1 MCGPPAAPA
10 PTPGG
15 LWRPPRGWIVGPF
28 HEGSVTLSFHDRHG
42 SVITL
47 QESGVI
53 LRPMPAANPWSP
65 SPDMPARTQR
75 RLRLAYVT
83 ETYPPDVNGVAV
95 TVASMVAG
103 LRGRGHRVQLVRLRP
118 HDPAAVAASPEA
130 DDVLLPGLPVPLYPG
145 LRMGTPCKG
154 RLIDAWT
161 RQRPDVV
168 HIATEGPLGWSALSA
183 ARSLGLPVTSE
194 FRTNF
199 HAYSAH
205 YGAGWLNW
213 AILAYLRRFHNRTQ
227 QTMVP
232 TEALRGEL
240 AARGFQDVT
249 VVARGVDTVRFD
261 PARRDE
267 RLRAT
272 WGAAAEDPVV
282 LSVGRL
288 APEKNLDALVAAFAG
303 IRQRVPR
310 ARLVVVGDGQLRA
323 RISERCPGA
332 IMAGQ
337 RTGDDLAAH
346 YASADLFLFPSL
358 TETFGNVTTEAMA
371 SGLPVVAFD
380 YAAAGRLIRSG
391 ENGLLVSFEDTAAFI
406 DGAVVL
412 ASDRSR
418 ARAIGRR
425 ARATA
430 CDCGWDA
437 VVDRFE
443 AVLGGV
449 LRADARPAA
458 AIPARRRV
466 A

>member
-1 MCGPPAAPA
+1 
-10 PTPGG
+10 
-15 LWRPPRGWIVGPF
+15 
-28 HEGSVTLSFHDRHG
+28 
-42 SVITL
+42 
-47 QESGVI
+47 
-53 LRPMPAANPWSP
+53 MPAANPWSP
-65 SPDMPARTQR
+65 PTDTPAGTHR
-75 RLRLAYVT
+75 RLQLAYVT
-83 ETYPPDVNGVAV
+83 ETYPPDVNGVAT

-103 LRGRGHRVQLVRLRP
+103 LRGRGHRVQLVRLQPPPQQRAG
-118 HDPAAVAASPEA
+118 DPAGVAASPDA
-130 DDVLLPGLPVPLYPG
+130 DDMLLPGVPLPFYPG
-145 LRMGTPCKG
+145 LRMGTLCKG

-168 HIATEGPLGWSALSA
+168 HIATEGPLGWSALAA
-183 ARSLGLPVTSE
+183 ARSLGVPVTSD

-205 YGAGWLNW
+205 YGAGWLTW
-213 AILAYLRRFHNRTQ
+213 AILAYLCRFHNRTQ

-240 AARGFQDVT
+240 AARGFHDVT
-249 VVARGVDTVRFD
+249 VVGRGVATVRFD
-261 PARRDE
+261 PARRDA

-288 APEKNLDALVAAFAG
+288 APEKNRDVLLAAFHR
-303 IRQRVPR
+303 IRQQVPR

-323 RISERCPGA
+323 HVAERCPGA
-332 IMAGQ
+332 ILAGQ

-391 ENGLLVSFEDTAAFI
+391 ENGLLVCYEDTAAFI

-425 ARATA
+425 ARARA

-437 VVDRFE
+437 VVERFE

-449 LRADARPAA
+449 LRAAEARPAA

>member
-1 MCGPPAAPA
+1 
-10 PTPGG
+10 
-15 LWRPPRGWIVGPF
+15 
-28 HEGSVTLSFHDRHG
+28 
-42 SVITL
+42 
-47 QESGVI
+47 
-53 LRPMPAANPWSP
+53 
-65 SPDMPARTQR
+65 MPARTQR

-83 ETYPPDVNGVAV
+83 ETYPPDVNGVAM

-213 AILAYLRRFHNRTQ
+213 TILAYLRRFHNRTQ

-240 AARGFQDVT
+240 AARGFHDVT
-249 VVARGVDTVRFD
+249 VVARGVDTGRID

-272 WGAAAEDPVV
+272 WGVAAEDPVV

-430 CDCGWDA
+430 CECGWDA

-449 LRADARPAA
+449 LRADASPAA
-458 AIPARRRV
+458 PIPARRRV

>member
-1 MCGPPAAPA
+1 
-10 PTPGG
+10 
-15 LWRPPRGWIVGPF
+15 
-28 HEGSVTLSFHDRHG
+28 
-42 SVITL
+42 
-47 QESGVI
+47 
-53 LRPMPAANPWSP
+53 MPAANPWSP
-65 SPDMPARTQR
+65 PSETPARTHR

-83 ETYPPDVNGVAV
+83 ETYPPDVNGVAT

-118 HDPAAVAASPEA
+118 HDPAAGAASPEA
-130 DDVLLPGLPVPLYPG
+130 DDVLLPSLPVPLYPG

-154 RLIDAWT
+154 RLVDAWT

-205 YGAGWLNW
+205 YGVGWLHW
-213 AILAYLRRFHNRTQ
+213 SIMAYLRCFHNRTQ

-232 TEALRGEL
+232 TEPMRSEL
-240 AARGFQDVT
+240 AACGLRDVT

-267 RLRAT
+267 RLRAA

-288 APEKNLDALVAAFAG
+288 APEKNLDALVAAFAE

-391 ENGLLVSFEDTAAFI
+391 ENGLLVPYEDTAAFI

-437 VVDRFE
+437 VVERFE
-443 AVLGGV
+443 TVLGSV
-449 LRADARPAA
+449 LRPAEPAPTDALSVQRRAA
-458 AIPARRRV
+458 
-466 A
+466 

>member
-1 MCGPPAAPA
+1 
-10 PTPGG
+10 
-15 LWRPPRGWIVGPF
+15 
-28 HEGSVTLSFHDRHG
+28 
-42 SVITL
+42 
-47 QESGVI
+47 
-53 LRPMPAANPWSP
+53 
-65 SPDMPARTQR
+65 
-75 RLRLAYVT
+75 
-83 ETYPPDVNGVAV
+83 
-95 TVASMVAG
+95 
-103 LRGRGHRVQLVRLRP
+103 
-118 HDPAAVAASPEA
+118 
-130 DDVLLPGLPVPLYPG
+130 
-145 LRMGTPCKG
+145 
-154 RLIDAWT
+154 
-161 RQRPDVV
+161 
-168 HIATEGPLGWSALSA
+168 
-183 ARSLGLPVTSE
+183 
-194 FRTNF
+194 
-199 HAYSAH
+199 
-205 YGAGWLNW
+205 
-213 AILAYLRRFHNRTQ
+213 
-227 QTMVP
+227 
-232 TEALRGEL
+232 
-240 AARGFQDVT
+240 
-249 VVARGVDTVRFD
+249 VRFD

-267 RLRAT
+267 RLRTA

-288 APEKNLDALVAAFAG
+288 APEKNLDTLIAAFDG

-323 RISERCPGA
+323 RIGERCPGA

-391 ENGLLVSFEDTAAFI
+391 ENGLLAPYEDTAAFI

-437 VVDRFE
+437 VVERFE
-443 AVLGGV
+443 AVLGSV
-449 LRADARPAA
+449 LRPAEPLPTEA
-458 AIPARRRV
+458 LSVRRR
-466 A
+466 AA

>member
-1 MCGPPAAPA
+1 M
-10 PTPGG
+10 
-15 LWRPPRGWIVGPF
+15 
-28 HEGSVTLSFHDRHG
+28 
-42 SVITL
+42 
-47 QESGVI
+47 
-53 LRPMPAANPWSP
+53 
-65 SPDMPARTQR
+65 
-75 RLRLAYVT
+75 
-83 ETYPPDVNGVAV
+83 

-118 HDPAAVAASPEA
+118 HDPASGAASPEA

-213 AILAYLRRFHNRTQ
+213 TILAYLRRFHNRTQ

-240 AARGFQDVT
+240 AARGFHDVT

-430 CDCGWDA
+430 CECGWDA

-449 LRADARPAA
+449 LRADASPAA
-458 AIPARRRV
+458 PIPARRRV